1 MEEVINILHVVGT
14 LNRGGAE
21 TLLLNLYKAT
31 NRSRIHFD
39 FVVHSDFVGEY
50 EKEFTAMGSQIYRIS
65 PFKGTNLFDYCK
77 QWDDFFSR
85 GKKYDIVHGHVRST
99 SSIYLLI
106 AKKHGLITIA
116 HSHNVSN
123 GKSISSVI
131 KYFFQLPIRYVAD
144 YFFACSI
151 EAGKWLFGQKICQGN
166 NFFLLRNGID
176 VSLFR
181 YSNDVRIQARI
192 DLNITN
198 NFVIGHVGRFE
209 LQKNHKFLIDI
220 FYEIYKIKSNA
231 KLLLIGT
238 GPLLPQMQKYV
249 TEKSLED
256 SVIFLGSRS
265 DVANLM
271 QAMDVFIFP
280 SLYEG
285 LGIALIEAQSAGLPC
300 IVTDTL
306 PREVFTTSLITPVS
320 LQSSP
325 SMWARQALKKYN
337 SVIRGDMYREICQSG
352 YNIQETA
359 QWLEDFY
366 IKIGNKK

>member
-144 YFFACSI
+144 
-151 EAGKWLFGQKICQGN
+151 
-166 NFFLLRNGID
+166 
-176 VSLFR
+176 
-181 YSNDVRIQARI
+181 
-192 DLNITN
+192 
-198 NFVIGHVGRFE
+198 
-209 LQKNHKFLIDI
+209 
-220 FYEIYKIKSNA
+220 
-231 KLLLIGT
+231 
-238 GPLLPQMQKYV
+238 
-249 TEKSLED
+249 
-256 SVIFLGSRS
+256 
-265 DVANLM
+265 
-271 QAMDVFIFP
+271 
-280 SLYEG
+280 
-285 LGIALIEAQSAGLPC
+285 
-300 IVTDTL
+300 
-306 PREVFTTSLITPVS
+306 
-320 LQSSP
+320 
-325 SMWARQALKKYN
+325 
-337 SVIRGDMYREICQSG
+337 
-352 YNIQETA
+352 
-359 QWLEDFY
+359 
-366 IKIGNKK
+366 